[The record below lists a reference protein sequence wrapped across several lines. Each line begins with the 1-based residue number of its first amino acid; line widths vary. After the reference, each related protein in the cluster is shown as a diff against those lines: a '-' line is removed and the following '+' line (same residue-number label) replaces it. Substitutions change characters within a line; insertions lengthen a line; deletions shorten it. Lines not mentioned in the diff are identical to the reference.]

1 MNLFPLYFCIGV
13 ILFIISIPVY
23 FYYDE
28 KRYIKRYEEDQ
39 KKYNDPKYKKKKEE
53 EFEESLKI
61 KYNDTYYISEI
72 SDVSSNHTKSIN
84 DDSLNNIMD
93 PSCPYNDLGLI

>member
-1 MNLFPLYFCIGV
+1 MNLFTLYFYIGI

-39 KKYNDPKYKKKKEE
+39 KKYNDPKYKKKKED
-53 EFEESLKI
+53 EFEESLKP
-61 KYNDTYYISEI
+61 KYNDTYDTSEI
-72 SDVSSNHTKSIN
+72 SSNHTKSIN

-93 PSCPYNDLGLI
+93 PSCPYNIWSWD

>member
-28 KRYIKRYEEDQ
+28 KRYIKKYEEDQ
-39 KKYNDPKYKKKKEE
+39 KKYNDPNYIIKRKRKRN
-53 EFEESLKI
+53 LKR
-61 KYNDTYYISEI
+61 
-72 SDVSSNHTKSIN
+72 V
-84 DDSLNNIMD
+84 
-93 PSCPYNDLGLI
+93 

>member
-1 MNLFPLYFCIGV
+1 MNLFPLYFCVGV
-13 ILFIISIPVY
+13 ILFIISILVY

-53 EFEESLKI
+53 EFEENLKI
-61 KYNDTYYISEI
+61 IYNDTDDTSEI
-72 SDVSSNHTKSIN
+72 SPNHTKSMN

-93 PSCPYNDLGLI
+93 PSCPYNIWTWD

>member
-28 KRYIKRYEEDQ
+28 KRYIKKYDEDQ

-53 EFEESLKI
+53 EFEESLKT

-72 SDVSSNHTKSIN
+72 SDISSNHTKSIN

-93 PSCPYNDLGLI
+93 SSCPYNIWTLD

>member
-23 FYYDE
+23 FYYDD
-28 KRYIKRYEEDQ
+28 KRYIKKYEENQ

-61 KYNDTYYISEI
+61 IYNDTDDT
-72 SDVSSNHTKSIN
+72 SDTSFNHTKSIN

-93 PSCPYNDLGLI
+93 TSCPYNIWTWD

>member
-28 KRYIKRYEEDQ
+28 KRYIKTYEENQ
-39 KKYNDPKYKKKKEE
+39 KKYNDPNYKKKKEE
-53 EFEESLKI
+53 EFEESLKT
-61 KYNDTYYISEI
+61 KCNDTYYISEI
-72 SDVSSNHTKSIN
+72 SETSSNHTKSIN

-93 PSCPYNDLGLI
+93 TSCPYNIWTWD

>member
-28 KRYIKRYEEDQ
+28 KRYIKKYDEDQ
-39 KKYNDPKYKKKKEE
+39 KKYNDPKYKKEE

-61 KYNDTYYISEI
+61 IYNDTSEI
-72 SDVSSNHTKSIN
+72 SSNHTKSIN

-93 PSCPYNDLGLI
+93 PSCPYNIWTWD